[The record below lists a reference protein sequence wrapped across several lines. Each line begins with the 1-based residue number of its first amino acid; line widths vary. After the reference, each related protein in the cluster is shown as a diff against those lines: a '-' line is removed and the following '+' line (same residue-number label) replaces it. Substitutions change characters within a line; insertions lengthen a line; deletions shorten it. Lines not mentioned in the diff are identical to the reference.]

1 MKASNPLSEITPQ
14 SPMPAPPVVATTAP
28 RDTAP
33 AAASLPER
41 RQLIIVLAVIE
52 GVLLLL
58 PLVFG
63 AFLWAQPVPVDQG
76 PGGPCVGAGDT
87 TVLSPGYACG
97 NGPAMPLLALLA
109 VLCVLLALLVLPVL
123 IGFVSRRWQTA
134 LAAPTAP
141 VWVLAVLAAVLV
153 ALPRGT
159 SLYGYGYGG
168 TPVDSYNPILSLVFT
183 TPLVLMVPLTAALG
197 GLAWLLHRGF
207 AR

>member
-1 MKASNPLSEITPQ
+1 
-14 SPMPAPPVVATTAP
+14 
-28 RDTAP
+28 
-33 AAASLPER
+33 
-41 RQLIIVLAVIE
+41 
-52 GVLLLL
+52 
-58 PLVFG
+58 
-63 AFLWAQPVPVDQG
+63 
-76 PGGPCVGAGDT
+76 
-87 TVLSPGYACG
+87 
-97 NGPAMPLLALLA
+97 MPLLALLA

-159 SLYGYGYGG
+159 SLYGYGG

-183 TPLVLMVPLTAALG
+183 TPLVLMIPLTASLG
-197 GLAWLLHRGF
+197 SLAWLLHRGF